1 METARFFPQPQG
13 GLRLAA
19 CWAPASWAAPVGL
32 DRRAGRGTWRG
43 PRRRAAPAPAKA
55 RLRTPGGWSYLTA
68 SSCSQ
73 RAASVSFWCF
83 CGFSLFVGSPNCFIV
98 VNHAAGG
105 AEAGLLRQLPVR
117 RQSRASL
124 AWQLPP
130 RFLWPGVRAGL
141 VQFATRVRWTVLPC
155 VRCCF

>member
-19 CWAPASWAAPVGL
+19 CWSPASWAAPVGL

-73 RAASVSFWCF
+73 RAASVSFLVFLWV
-83 CGFSLFVGSPNCFIV
+83 FSLCRLSELLYSGQPCCGRSRGGLAPPASCQAAESGLPGLAAPAPIPVAWSQGWFGSVCHPGAVDCF
-98 VNHAAGG
+98 A
-105 AEAGLLRQLPVR
+105 LR
-117 RQSRASL
+117 
-124 AWQLPP
+124 
-130 RFLWPGVRAGL
+130 
-141 VQFATRVRWTVLPC
+141 
-155 VRCCF
+155 